1 MKKINEIIE
10 RYKHN
15 LSEKDIQSLYGDF
28 GSFIISEYKK
38 KLILT
43 SDQVVF
49 TQNVET
55 LKYEKDSLKLQI
67 YEDYI
72 NGTSEKDIHTKYGD
86 YSSFYLKNL
95 KLFLISIIPEF

>member
-15 LSEKDIQSLYGDF
+15 LSEKDIQSLF
-28 GSFIISEYKK
+28 
-38 KLILT
+38 
-43 SDQVVF
+43 
-49 TQNVET
+49 
-55 LKYEKDSLKLQI
+55 
-67 YEDYI
+67 
-72 NGTSEKDIHTKYGD
+72 GD